1 MKNIFK
7 TFIPCIALAIGVTSC
22 YDDIDSKSSI
32 DAKYEQSSDVTV
44 SLGEVSATS
53 FSDISASGSLSG
65 VEGVLE
71 AGFMLSNS
79 DDFTSYTS
87 YKVGE
92 IGTSFGVTIKDLE
105 EKTTYY
111 IRSYAYT
118 IGGTKV
124 SEATSITTPAAPIYE
139 LNGTYSAVQ
148 YNADDNTVSGEYD
161 VTIEFV
167 AGSTTDIKITNIYNG
182 GKTIDAKYDPA
193 TGKITIPT
201 KQVIYVHASYGDV
214 WMEEVDGGKTI
225 SGQFTTKGGL
235 LSISTFS
242 AICGAGT
249 FGDKYIRMNHK

>member
-7 TFIPCIALAIGVTSC
+7 TFILCTALAIGVTGC

-32 DAKYEQSSDVTV
+32 DAKYEQSNDVTA
-44 SLGEVSATS
+44 SLGDVSATS
-53 FSDISASGSLSG
+53 FSEISVSGSLSG

-79 DDFTSYTS
+79 ADFTSYTS
-87 YKVGE
+87 YPTAE
-92 IGTSFGVTIKDLE
+92 IGTSFGSSIKNLDEL
-105 EKTTYY
+105 TTYY

-118 IGGTKV
+118 ISGTKV
-124 SEATSITTPAAPIYE
+124 SEATSVTTPAAPIYE
-139 LNGTYSAVQ
+139 LNGTYSATE
-148 YNADDNTVSGEYD
+148 YKADGSVVNEYD

-167 AGSTTDIKITNIYNG
+167 AGSTTDIKITNIYDG

-193 TGKITIPT
+193 TGKITIPA
-201 KQVIYVHASYGDV
+201 KQVIYIHASYGDV
-214 WMEEVDGGKTI
+214 WMEEVDGGETI
-225 SGQFTTKGGL
+225 AGQFTTKGGL

-242 AICGAGT
+242 AICDAGK

>member
-7 TFIPCIALAIGVTSC
+7 TFILCTALAIGVTGC

-32 DAKYEQSSDVTV
+32 DAKYEQSNDVTA
-44 SLGEVSATS
+44 SLGDVSATS
-53 FSDISASGSLSG
+53 FSEISVSGSLSG

-79 DDFTSYTS
+79 ADFTSYAS
-87 YKVGE
+87 YPAAE
-92 IGTSFGVTIKDLE
+92 IGTSFSVTIKDLE
-105 EKTTYY
+105 ELTTYY

-118 IGGTKV
+118 ISGTKV
-124 SEATSITTPAAPIYE
+124 SEATSVTTPAAPIYE
-139 LNGTYSAVQ
+139 LNGTYSATE
-148 YNADDNTVSGEYD
+148 YKADGSVVNEYD

-167 AGSTTDIKITNIYNG
+167 AGSTTDIKITNIYDG

-193 TGKITIPT
+193 TGKITIPA
-201 KQVIYVHASYGDV
+201 KQVIYIHASYGDV
-214 WMEEVDGGKTI
+214 WMEEVDGGETI
-225 SGQFTTKGGL
+225 AGQFTSKGGL